1 MEDIRY
7 IIENEGID
15 TQDVWEEM
23 DEDDAADLPEEWAEE
38 WLDNGETEDW
48 KE

>member
-7 IIENEGID
+7 EEID
-15 TQDVWEEM
+15 PRDVWEEM
-23 DEDDAADLPEEWAEE
+23 DEDDAAELPEEWAEE

-48 KE
+48 NE